1 MCHVRER
8 IAGNDPRVWFVSSNV
23 KVLCGNDD
31 NKCQLNDK
39 REKEITYCILSMD
52 RLQHNALESLSLS
65 FLCRVLMID
74 LSNKVKE
81 DFINID
87 PRQCRCLIEWL
98 AAPLL

>member
-39 REKEITYCILSMD
+39 RERDNILY
-52 RLQHNALESLSLS
+52 S
-65 FLCRVLMID
+65 FHG
-74 LSNKVKE
+74 S
-81 DFINID
+81 FT
-87 PRQCRCLIEWL
+87 
-98 AAPLL
+98 A